1 MGAGA
6 VAVAGASC
14 RPGARDGVPREGG
27 GYGAGGAGGGRGGGG
42 GGGSPPATP
51 VGEAPGAP
59 LASRPWGSSRSSL
72 DMTCFDYFLE
82 WLDDCLFK
90 CGECCSMCP
99 P

>member
-1 MGAGA
+1 MASRARAAATGPAGP
-6 VAVAGASC
+6 AG
-14 RPGARDGVPREGG
+14 P
-27 GYGAGGAGGGRGGGG
+27 AGGPAGPGGA
-42 GGGSPPATP
+42 GSPPATP